1 MRMPTRT
8 SDKLANHE
16 ILKGH
21 AEAIRLLEA
30 KDRNGSATHADY
42 SAAVS
47 LLKKSHVLIK
57 ALLIDNRQ
65 L

>member
-1 MRMPTRT
+1 MRNPANP
-8 SDKLANHE
+8 SEKLANRE

-21 AEAIRLLEA
+21 AKAVRLFEA
-30 KDRNGSATHADY
+30 KDDGSATQADY

-57 ALLIDNRQ
+57 ALLIDNGQ
-65 L
+65 V